1 MKKFII
7 SGGSGLVGKRL
18 CELLIQRGDSIS
30 LLSRNNQSHL
40 IKKYVWDIE
49 KSKIDLVWLN
59 ETDTIIHLAGA
70 GVADK
75 KWTASYKKEIYD
87 SRINSTK
94 LLFETLKNNP
104 HTVKTIV
111 AASAIGI
118 YGNELKDIVDESSPS
133 ANTFLAK
140 VCKDW
145 ENEVLKF
152 ETIGIRVVILRT
164 GIVLSKTGGFISEIS
179 KPIKMLL
186 GSVFGNG
193 KQLMSWI
200 HIDDLCRMYIKAA
213 EDENMSGIF
222 NAVAPN
228 PVSNSEVTKKIAVR
242 LHKLLIL
249 PNIPAFVLTLVFGE
263 MAGML
268 ISDQNVSCKKIQTS
282 GFDFKYS
289 FIDSALEDLIE

>member
-1 MKKFII
+1 MKRYII
-7 SGGSGLVGKRL
+7 SGGTGLVGKRL
-18 CELLIQRGDSIS
+18 SELLIDGGDSIS
-30 LLSRNNQSHL
+30 LLSRDNQSNL
-40 IKKYVWDIE
+40 TKKYVWDIE
-49 KSKIDLVWLN
+49 KSEIDLAWLN
-59 ETDTIIHLAGA
+59 ETDTLIHLAGA

-94 LLFETLKNNP
+94 LLFESLKNNP

-111 AASAIGI
+111 TASAIGI
-118 YGNELKDIVDESSPS
+118 YGNDLNGIVDESSPS

-145 ENEVLKF
+145 EKEVLKF
-152 ETIGIRVVILRT
+152 ETLGIRVVILRT
-164 GIVLSKTGGFISEIS
+164 GIVLSKNGGFISEIS
-179 KPIKMLL
+179 KPIKLFL

-193 KQLMSWI
+193 KQVMSWI

-213 EDENMSGIF
+213 EDENRKGIF

-228 PVSNSEVTKKIAVR
+228 PVSNSEITKKMASR
-242 LHKLLIL
+242 LHRILIL
-249 PNIPAFVLTLVFGE
+249 PNIPVFVLKLIFGE

-268 ISDQNVSCKKIQTS
+268 LSNQNISCKKIISS

-289 FIDSALEDLIE
+289 SIDSALEDLIE